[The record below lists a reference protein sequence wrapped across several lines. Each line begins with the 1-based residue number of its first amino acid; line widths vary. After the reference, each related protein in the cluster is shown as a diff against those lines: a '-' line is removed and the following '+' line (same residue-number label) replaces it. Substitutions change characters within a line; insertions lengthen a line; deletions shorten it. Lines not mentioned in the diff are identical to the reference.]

1 MHCFTNLT
9 LSLLLAPSGAIQ
21 NFAAQSITSRQASLV
36 WEDVACLY
44 RGGILVAYEVTIR
57 DPNSAVTGQRRN
69 VTQRTLTVTDLIP
82 FTRYGFTVR
91 YFNRIGPGPNS
102 TEYLLTTLEDSK
114 NQITCIQSELQS
126 SFCQGSIDLRY
137 LCIRYLFEYFVTIYN
152 SQWRIQDTIRLQRK
166 VKT

>member
-114 NQITCIQSELQS
+114 NQITYSQNYSHRFARDQSIWDTYALISIYIGGSKVQS
-126 SFCQGSIDLRY
+126 DSRGR
-137 LCIRYLFEYFVTIYN
+137 
-152 SQWRIQDTIRLQRK
+152 
-166 VKT
+166 